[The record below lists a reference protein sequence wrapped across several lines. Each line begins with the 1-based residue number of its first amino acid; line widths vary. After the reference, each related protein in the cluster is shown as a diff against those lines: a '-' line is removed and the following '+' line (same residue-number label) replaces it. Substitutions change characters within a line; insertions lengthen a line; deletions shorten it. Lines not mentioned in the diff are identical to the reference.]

1 MSRRELAVPGEYDI
15 TGEAAQ
21 RLIAQ
26 MRAAREHAKGCTEDE
41 ALKAKKD
48 AKEAWEWVKIHDAA
62 AEIAIEACKLQA
74 TAVRRLA
81 QLGSR
86 HIGGPGRAAAEWLGS
101 MSDEVFAALLDGMRY
116 ARAPVA
122 LYNEYRKKAEASAAY
137 DRGREIAEGRG
148 YSGTYESVA
157 AAATHVLNA
166 AMAGGATTVSELTDK
181 LGNEMGYG
189 WEEYRCNPAIREGI
203 ESVIRETLRTEDISR
218 EAHPDFVTWKDR
230 EAGWLRIPWPAA
242 TLDQL
247 RWMAEFRE
255 EQARELAE
263 AAETLRILVRDLDAV
278 KAGNR
283 HLTRLNDLWAA
294 LQAALAA
301 EDEAA

>member
-1 MSRRELAVPGEYDI
+1 MSRELAVPGADDV
-15 TGEAAQ
+15 TGAAA
-21 RLIAQ
+21 RHLVAQ
-26 MRAAREHAKGCTEDE
+26 MRAACEYVRNCTEDE

-48 AKEAWEWVKIHDAA
+48 AKMAWEWAKIHDAA

-86 HIGGPGRAAAEWLGS
+86 HIAGAGRAAAEWLGA
-101 MSDEVFAALLDGMRY
+101 MSDQEFRKLLDGMRY
-116 ARAPVA
+116 ARSPVA
-122 LYNEYRKKAEASAAY
+122 LYNDHRKREEASAGY
-137 DRGREIAEGRG
+137 DRGREIAAGR
-148 YSGTYESVA
+148 SGPGAYESVA

-166 AMAGGATTVSELTDK
+166 AMAGGATTVGELTDK
-181 LGNEMGYG
+181 LGNEMGYA

-203 ESVIRETLRTEDISR
+203 ESVIREALRSENISA
-218 EAHPDFVTWKDR
+218 EAHPDFVTWKDA

-247 RWMAEFRE
+247 RWMAEFRA
-255 EQARELAE
+255 EQARELQE
-263 AAETLRILVRDLDAV
+263 AADTLAILVRDLDAIR
-278 KAGNR
+278 AGNR

-294 LQAALAA
+294 LQDALGA
-301 EDEAA
+301 EDAAA

>member
-1 MSRRELAVPGEYDI
+1 MSRELAVPGAGDI
-15 TGEAAQ
+15 TGVQGQ
-21 RLIAQ
+21 RLITQ
-26 MRAAREHAKGCTEDE
+26 MRAAREYAKTFTEDE

-48 AKEAWEWVKIHDAA
+48 ARVAWEWAKIHDAA
-62 AEIAIEACKLQA
+62 REVAVEACKLQA

-86 HIGGPGRAAAEWLGS
+86 HIAGQGRAAAEWLGS
-101 MSDEVFAALLDGMRY
+101 MSDEAFAALLDSMKS
-116 ARAPVA
+116 ARSPAT
-122 LYNEYRKKAEASAAY
+122 LYRDHRSDVEREAKFR
-137 DRGREIAEGRG
+137 RGQEIADGEGFPAD
-148 YSGTYESVA
+148 YDSVCR
-157 AAATHVLNA
+157 AATYILNV
-166 AMAGGATTVSELTDK
+166 AMAGGATTVNELAEALGSEL
-181 LGNEMGYG
+181 GYG
-189 WEEYRCNPAIREGI
+189 DTDMGDPVIREGI
-203 ESVIRETLRTEDISR
+203 EVAIREALRSENISG

-242 TLDQL
+242 TIDQL

-263 AAETLRILVRDLDAV
+263 AAETLRILVRDLDAIR
-278 KAGNR
+278 ADNR

-301 EDEAA
+301 EEEAA